1 MRATLEV
8 ESCLIKP
15 VVVGNIT
22 SEPEETTVGAVG
34 YGSANQANSS
44 ANSTLVQAMDK
55 LALQMSQLGES
66 MNRKKY
72 SGLKPT
78 PRPSYT
84 RQVGDQEPASAVIC
98 FHFGKEGHYAIGCA
112 LRQPPKSQGNYR
124 PPLP

>member
-1 MRATLEV
+1 M
-8 ESCLIKP
+8 
-15 VVVGNIT
+15 
-22 SEPEETTVGAVG
+22 VGAVG

-66 MNRKKY
+66 MNHKKY
-72 SGLKPT
+72 SGPKPT

-84 RQVGDQEPASAVIC
+84 RQEGDQKPASAVIC
-98 FHFGKEGHYAIGCA
+98 FHCGKEGHYARGCA
-112 LRQPPKSQGNYR
+112 LCQPPKSQGNYQ